1 MNKKKKETILISS
14 VVGFISYLF
23 VILWYIHLALVMEE
37 NPKLEFIDAL
47 NLSFDDLFTR
57 PFTIFPLPNDIF
69 SKILLYTLLCGL
81 LIFALV
87 VGVIFGL
94 IGILKFAVS
103 HANEDGP
110 AQQKAAMM
118 MATAVVLGILG
129 GTKFLGI
136 DFASWLG

>member
-1 MNKKKKETILISS
+1 MNKKDVMITNYETRKRTCMLCMAM
-14 VVGFISYLF
+14 VCV
-23 VILWYIHLALVMEE
+23 
-37 NPKLEFIDAL
+37 
-47 NLSFDDLFTR
+47 FTCMYTVA
-57 PFTIFPLPNDIF
+57 PFAFADNGAAMINGIVQIA
-69 SKILLYTLLCGL
+69 SKI
-81 LIFALV
+81 ALV

-118 MATAVVLGILG
+118 MVTAVVLGILG

>member
-23 VILWYIHLALVMEE
+23 VILWYVHLTLVMEE

-81 LIFALV
+81 LIFMFYVTQKGKAHYNV
-87 VGVIFGL
+87 DKVQGDAAWMKSMDDYNKKFTDPIGKPTSNGPTNVIL
-94 IGILKFAVS
+94 SQDL
-103 HANEDGP
+103 
-110 AQQKAAMM
+110 
-118 MATAVVLGILG
+118 
-129 GTKFLGI
+129 
-136 DFASWLG
+136 